1 MRITRTVPA
10 TLVAVA
16 VAVAVVVSGPAAQAQ
31 PADIHAS
38 VAQAAAQSRP
48 WQDLPSPDVRDAAA
62 PKVNA
67 ATTQRPAIPLTDLP
81 AYPEPTAAPAAHATG
96 YRHPVAPAAYRQ
108 DLRSPDAVDAAA
120 DREKTG
126 LPTVPAVDGDF
137 DWGDA
142 GIGAGLVLPILV
154 AVGGGFALAQRRR
167 SVGRRTAPIR

>member
-1 MRITRTVPA
+1 MRLTRTVPA
-10 TLVAVA
+10 TLA
-16 VAVAVVVSGPAAQAQ
+16 AVAVVVSVPAAQAQ

-38 VAQAAAQSRP
+38 VARAAAQSRP
-48 WQDLPSPDVRDAAA
+48 RQDLRSPDARDAAA

-67 ATTQRPAIPLTDLP
+67 ATTQRPSIPLTDLP

-120 DREKTG
+120 GREKAG
-126 LPTVPAVDGDF
+126 VPTAPAVDGDF
-137 DWGDA
+137 DWDDA

-154 AVGGGFALAQRRR
+154 AVGGGFALTRRRR
-167 SVGRRTAPIR
+167 SVGRRTAPIAR